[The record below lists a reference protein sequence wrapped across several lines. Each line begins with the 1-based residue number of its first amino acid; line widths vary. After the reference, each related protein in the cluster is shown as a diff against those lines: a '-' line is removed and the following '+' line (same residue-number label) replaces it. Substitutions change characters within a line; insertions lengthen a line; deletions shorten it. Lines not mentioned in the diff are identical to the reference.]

1 MGAGREG
8 EKRGREWRWKGR
20 EKEREKGEGER
31 EVVEEKG
38 DTKAMFPSSI
48 ESTDEHTPL
57 LRPPERRSERPRYE
71 CKNYLYLIQTQQF
84 HVFI

>member
-1 MGAGREG
+1 MRREL
-8 EKRGREWRWKGR
+8 R
-20 EKEREKGEGER
+20 REKGERERVEGE
-31 EVVEEKG
+31 G

-71 CKNYLYLIQTQQF
+71 SNPNTTISRFHLMSFGKNENSP
-84 HVFI
+84 